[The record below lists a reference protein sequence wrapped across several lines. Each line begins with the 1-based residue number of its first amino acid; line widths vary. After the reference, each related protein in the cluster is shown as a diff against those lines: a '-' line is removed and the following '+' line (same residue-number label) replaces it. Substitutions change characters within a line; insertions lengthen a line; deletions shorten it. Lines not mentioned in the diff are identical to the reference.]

1 MLAGQYASRF
11 GTGTRYA
18 SFGSLFANGMDV
30 AIGSDGPLNPF
41 LGIWAATTHP
51 ANPEEAV
58 DRETAVAAYTWGSA
72 VAEGLQAEKGR
83 LAPGYLADLAV
94 LSADI
99 FSVPAER
106 LPGIES
112 QLTMVDGRIAYESPV
127 R

>member
-1 MLAGQYASRF
+1 M
-11 GTGTRYA
+11 
-18 SFGSLFANGMDV
+18 
-30 AIGSDGPLNPF
+30 
-41 LGIWAATTHP
+41 
-51 ANPEEAV
+51 
-58 DRETAVAAYTWGSA
+58 
-72 VAEGLQAEKGR
+72 AEGLQAEKGR